1 MMALTLKEYC
11 AQISRVF
18 YDEVMAGASWT
29 DVKKASIS
37 LIYAR
42 AVYGGQ
48 VFNIECFDDIV

>member
-1 MMALTLKEYC
+1 MMALPLKDYC
-11 AQISRVF
+11 SQISKVF
-18 YDEVMAGASWT
+18 FDETMAGSTWS
-29 DVKKASIS
+29 DLRKAVVS